1 MAKIKI
7 SFKKGSLKLTGI
19 FNRDLH
25 TLNTQNHWAT
35 AILTA
40 SLICVLYKWILKPN
54 YTYIR
59 SIYLCLE
66 RFMNSKSIY
75 FIRVF

>member
-40 SLICVLYKWILKPN
+40 SLYYKWILKPN
-54 YTYIR
+54 YT
-59 SIYLCLE
+59 
-66 RFMNSKSIY
+66 
-75 FIRVF
+75 